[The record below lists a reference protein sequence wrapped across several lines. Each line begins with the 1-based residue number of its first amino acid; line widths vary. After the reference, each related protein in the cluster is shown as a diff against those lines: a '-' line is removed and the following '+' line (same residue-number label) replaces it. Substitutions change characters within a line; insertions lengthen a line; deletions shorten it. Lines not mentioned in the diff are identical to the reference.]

1 MSVTTT
7 LVDSTLRD
15 GSHAKRHQITA
26 EQVVT
31 VAGALDRAGVDVIE
45 VSHGDGLGGASFNY
59 GFSLTDEFELIA
71 AAVGAVQRARIAVL
85 LLPGIGVKED
95 LARAREL
102 GATVARIATHCT
114 EADISPSHL
123 AFSREL
129 GFKTVGFLMMAHMNS
144 PEGLLEQAKIME
156 EAGAETIYVTDS
168 AGALL
173 PDGVRARVEAL
184 RGGLGGEVEV
194 GFHGHENLSLAIANS
209 IAAHEAGA
217 TWIDG
222 CTCGLGAGA
231 GNAPTEVLTAVFEK
245 LGIGLNAETFP
256 MLDVAEDVVRPI
268 MDRPQLVDRATLLL
282 GYAGVYS
289 SFLLHAERAAERFHV
304 STKDILVEV
313 GKRKAVGG
321 QEDLII
327 DIAAELAAEPAA
339 AGG

>member
-1 MSVTTT
+1 MAAIT

-15 GSHAKRHQITA
+15 GSHAKRHQLSV
-26 EQVVT
+26 EQVTT
-31 VAGALDRAGVDVIE
+31 VAAALDRAGVDVIE

-59 GFSLTDEFELIA
+59 GFALTDEFELIA
-71 AAVGAVQRARIAVL
+71 AAVGAVERARIAVL

-102 GATVARIATHCT
+102 GASVTRVATHST

-123 AFSREL
+123 AFAREL
-129 GFKTVGFLMMAHMNS
+129 GYKTCGFLMMAHMNS

-156 EAGAETIYVTDS
+156 AAGAETVYVTDS
-168 AGALL
+168 AGALM
-173 PDGVRARVEAL
+173 PDTVKVRVEAL
-184 RGGLGGEVEV
+184 RGGLEAGTEV
-194 GFHGHENLSLAIANS
+194 GFHGHENLSLSIANS
-209 IAAHEAGA
+209 IAAQETGA

-245 LGIGLNAETFP
+245 LGVDVNAETFP

-268 MDRPQLVDRATLLL
+268 MDRPQVVDRASLLL

-289 SFLLHAERAAERFHV
+289 SFLLHAEQAAERFGV

-327 DIAAELAAEPAA
+327 EIAAELGKVPA
-339 AGG
+339 

>member
-1 MSVTTT
+1 MAAVT

-15 GSHAKRHQITA
+15 GSHAKRHQLSV
-26 EQVVT
+26 EQVTAVS
-31 VAGALDRAGVDVIE
+31 AALDRAGVDVIE

-59 GFSLTDEFELIA
+59 GFALTDEYELIE
-71 AAVGAVQRARIAVL
+71 AAVGAVERAKIAVL

-102 GATVARIATHCT
+102 GASVTRVATHST
-114 EADISPSHL
+114 EADVSPSHL
-123 AFSREL
+123 AFAREL
-129 GFKTVGFLMMAHMNS
+129 GYKTCGFLMMAHMNS

-156 EAGAETIYVTDS
+156 AAGAEVVYVTDS

-173 PDGVRARVEAL
+173 PDTVKARVEAL
-184 RGGLGGEVEV
+184 RGGLEAGTEV

-209 IAAHEAGA
+209 VAAEETGA

-245 LGIGLNAETFP
+245 LGVEVNAETFP
-256 MLDVAEDVVRPI
+256 MLDVAEEVVRPI
-268 MDRPQLVDRATLLL
+268 MDRPQVVDRGSLIL

-289 SFLLHAERAAERFHV
+289 SFLLHAERAAERFGV

-327 DIAAELAAEPAA
+327 EIAAELGKVPA
-339 AGG
+339 